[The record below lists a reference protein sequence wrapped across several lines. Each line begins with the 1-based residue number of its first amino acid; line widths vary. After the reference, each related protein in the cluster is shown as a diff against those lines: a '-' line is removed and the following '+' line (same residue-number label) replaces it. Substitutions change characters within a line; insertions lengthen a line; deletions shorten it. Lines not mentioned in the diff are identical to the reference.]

1 MFPVIS
7 WMIFSPLVGAFSLLF
22 FGDNNQTQC
31 KRIFFIAIV
40 SSLISFLFSLV
51 IFVNFQSSPKMQFVE
66 NLKWIE
72 SMGVS
77 YRVGLDGISLP
88 LILLTTFL
96 TPIVLLF
103 SWDDIKKRIR
113 LYCFSML
120 LLETAMLGVFVS
132 LDFFLFYVFWE
143 AMLIPMYFIIG
154 IWGGKKRIYS
164 AMKFFLYTMSGSV
177 LMLIAILWLYF
188 ATGVGTFNILVF
200 LNSPVDP
207 LIQTWLFV
215 AFAIAFA
222 IKVPMFPFHTWL
234 PDAHVEAPTAGS
246 VILAGV
252 LLKMGTYGFIR
263 LAIPLFPEAAIAF
276 SPLFIFLSLV
286 GIIYGGLMAMIQRDA
301 KKLVAYSSVSHL
313 GFVMFG
319 LFSFNL
325 LAVEGSVLQMVNH
338 GICSGLLFLMVGML
352 YRRRHTRLIDDF
364 GGIAKV
370 MPVFSVFFVITVFS
384 SIGLPGLNG
393 FVGEFAILSGSFQS
407 HVIPTIIATIGVV
420 LSAVYMLPMVQKV
433 IFGKIR
439 IEANKILTDLNI
451 REWFVLVPMIFLVF
465 LLGIYPKPILKI
477 IEPSTKSLLLKIKGR
492 KLIAKE
498 AKNMKPRIVLSST
511 TTRGNE

>member
-1 MFPVIS
+1 MFPLVS
-7 WMIFSPLVGAFSLLF
+7 WMVFSPLIGAFLILF
-22 FGDNNQTQC
+22 FGDKNEKQC
-31 KRIFFIAIV
+31 KRIFLISII
-40 SSLISFLFSLV
+40 SSLVSFLFSLV
-51 IFVNFQSSPKMQFVE
+51 IFINFQLSPKMQFVE

-72 SMGVS
+72 SLGVS
-77 YRVGLDGISLP
+77 YRVGLDGISFP
-88 LILLTTFL
+88 LVLLTTFL

-120 LLETAMLGVFVS
+120 LLETSMLGVFVA

-188 ATGVGTFNILVF
+188 LTGFGTFNILVF

-207 LIQTWLFV
+207 LLQTWLFA

-263 LAIPLFPEAAIAF
+263 FAIPLFPEAAFEF

-286 GIIYGGLMAMIQRDA
+286 GIIYGALMAMVQKDA
-301 KKLVAYSSVSHL
+301 KKLVAYSSISHL

-325 LAVEGSVLQMVNH
+325 LALGGSVLQMVNH
-338 GICSGLLFLMVGML
+338 GICSGLLFLTVGML
-352 YRRRHTRLIDDF
+352 YRRRHTRFVDDF

-370 MPVFSVFFVITVFS
+370 MPAFSVFFVIAVFS

-393 FVGEFAILSGSFQS
+393 FVGEFAILSGSFKS
-407 HVIPTIIATIGVV
+407 HFFPTVIATIGVV
-420 LSAVYMLPMVQKV
+420 LSAVYMLPMVQKM
-433 IFGKIR
+433 IFGKIKF
-439 IEANKILTDLNI
+439 EANRALSDLNI

-492 KLIAKE
+492 KLIVGEKKIKKLQLVSSE
-498 AKNMKPRIVLSST
+498 ITPR
-511 TTRGNE
+511 RGY

>member
-1 MFPVIS
+1 
-7 WMIFSPLVGAFSLLF
+7 
-22 FGDNNQTQC
+22 
-31 KRIFFIAIV
+31 
-40 SSLISFLFSLV
+40 
-51 IFVNFQSSPKMQFVE
+51 
-66 NLKWIE
+66 
-72 SMGVS
+72 
-77 YRVGLDGISLP
+77 
-88 LILLTTFL
+88 
-96 TPIVLLF
+96 
-103 SWDDIKKRIR
+103 
-113 LYCFSML
+113 
-120 LLETAMLGVFVS
+120 
-132 LDFFLFYVFWE
+132 
-143 AMLIPMYFIIG
+143 
-154 IWGGKKRIYS
+154 
-164 AMKFFLYTMSGSV
+164 
-177 LMLIAILWLYF
+177 
-188 ATGVGTFNILVF
+188 
-200 LNSPVDP
+200 
-207 LIQTWLFV
+207 
-215 AFAIAFA
+215 
-222 IKVPMFPFHTWL
+222 
-234 PDAHVEAPTAGS
+234 
-246 VILAGV
+246 
-252 LLKMGTYGFIR
+252 
-263 LAIPLFPEAAIAF
+263 
-276 SPLFIFLSLV
+276 
-286 GIIYGGLMAMIQRDA
+286 MIQRDA

-407 HVIPTIIATIGVV
+407 HVISTIIATIGVV

-511 TTRGNE
+511 TTRGEE